1 MAESAAPPEAAAG
14 GLGVSAG
21 DDEIERILAQA
32 REIEALNRSVKVGV
46 AGAAVEEAC
55 GAGSAVSAR
64 RGKQAGSEKLN
75 PGAGMAPR
83 AVRGANP
90 ARTGAGPAH
99 GGQRL
104 FPGGPA
110 AGAALARPRGSG
122 GARARSPA
130 GKGAAK
136 AEGSGEEAGRGRGE
150 VGGRAVEGEG
160 QGGPTVALYSGEVRG
175 SHAPFLQRGAWET
188 PRDDAAGRAA
198 AGGAARETSKSNAP
212 GARMEVARAK
222 MPATATAR
230 ATGAS
235 PAIPKGAVAPQDSGR
250 AGAGAAGALC
260 ADEAAEVEADSLREA
275 WAGFVRALEPHQPPS
290 GVFARAGGAMLG
302 AEVAEAAGAGLAA
315 LLDGTP
321 SLAACRD
328 DPGRVAAMAPAE
340 ASFLAELLACA
351 EREVAG
357 MELAAWAGGEGR
369 ALLARHSA
377 PAHGGGASEGAGA
390 LARGGADATLPVWLE
405 LPGCRPHVE
414 ALLDGLAK
422 APGASG
428 GGRLLLERSED
439 LGRLGA
445 ARHEAQAAALEEQ
458 LALEAAAQLMP
469 LLEDAG
475 AGAEGAA
482 LEEAERQQLFRFLHS
497 VLTHGG
503 DRACVLLSENPFS
516 DAAEESAGTAG
527 QE

>member
-1 MAESAAPPEAAAG
+1 M
-14 GLGVSAG
+14 
-21 DDEIERILAQA
+21 
-32 REIEALNRSVKVGV
+32 
-46 AGAAVEEAC
+46 EE
-55 GAGSAVSAR
+55 
-64 RGKQAGSEKLN
+64 
-75 PGAGMAPR
+75 
-83 AVRGANP
+83 
-90 ARTGAGPAH
+90 
-99 GGQRL
+99 
-104 FPGGPA
+104 
-110 AGAALARPRGSG
+110 
-122 GARARSPA
+122 
-130 GKGAAK
+130 
-136 AEGSGEEAGRGRGE
+136 
-150 VGGRAVEGEG
+150 
-160 QGGPTVALYSGEVRG
+160 
-175 SHAPFLQRGAWET
+175 
-188 PRDDAAGRAA
+188 
-198 AGGAARETSKSNAP
+198 
-212 GARMEVARAK
+212 ARAK

-230 ATGAS
+230 TTGAS
-235 PAIPKGAVAPQDSGR
+235 PAVPKGAVAPQDTGR
-250 AGAGAAGALC
+250 AGAGAAAAPR

-328 DPGRVAAMAPAE
+328 DPGRVAAMGPAE

-390 LARGGADATLPVWLE
+390 RARGGADATLPVWLE
-405 LPGCRPHVE
+405 LPGCRPHVR
-414 ALLDGLAK
+414 ALLDGLAQ

-458 LALEAAAQLMP
+458 LAPEAAAQLMP

-475 AGAEGAA
+475 AGVGGAA

-516 DAAEESAGTAG
+516 DAAEGSAGTAG